1 MKFLTFFALFLATMS
16 AVASEMAPST
26 TAQIVANK
34 DSPTKFYL
42 VVIVEN
48 ANKPELYLALPN
60 DVDDRF
66 EILNLIVT
74 TPDGT
79 PIPESDLAKE
89 IKSRELK
96 GGGSN
101 LRTIKSGKSFKFIIP
116 LSNYFSLPVRGG
128 FTVTGHAKDLIT
140 KNDKSLPLEFK
151 VTNPATE

>member
-16 AVASEMAPST
+16 AVASEMAPCT

-34 DSPTKFYL
+34 DSPTKFDL

-48 ANKPELYLALPN
+48 ANKPKLYLALPN

-66 EILNLIVT
+66 DILNLIVT
-74 TPDGT
+74 APDGT
-79 PIPESDLAKE
+79 PLPESDLAKE

-101 LRTIKSGKSFKFIIP
+101 LRTMKSGESFKFIIP
-116 LSNYFSLPVRGG
+116 LSNYFSLPVSGG

-151 VTNPATE
+151 VTKPANE